1 MAELHKWEPTENQQ
15 AVLTAVVESDC
26 TIGLLEVCA
35 TVGVSHQAYY
45 KWFQTPGFVAWWDA
59 QIESWASRKKESVYG
74 ALINAANRST
84 SKDEA
89 RYDTAAIKL
98 YMERFDDKYKPASRS
113 EITGAN
119 GGPLAVNL
127 AGMSDLELER
137 MAHAIGDETP
147 ASRQIEAKPAELPA
161 QEAPRGTISNESGQ
175 QDGGKRT

>member
-1 MAELHKWEPTENQQ
+1 VWWIAEASKFFGRDLPKVLQNLRSGAA
-15 AVLTAVVESDC
+15 AVFD
-26 TIGLLEVCA
+26 
-35 TVGVSHQAYY
+35 
-45 KWFQTPGFVAWWDA
+45 KDTPKPD
-59 QIESWASRKKESVYG
+59 S
-74 ALINAANRST
+74 ALV
-84 SKDEA
+84 
-89 RYDTAAIKL
+89 KL
-98 YMERFDDKYKPASRS
+98 FLERFDADYKPKSAS